1 MSPTSSEVSAEE
13 WAYIAGII
21 DGEGTIHVFDNHG
34 ANSPRLIVSQKDQRL
49 LKWLQERIGGNLYTR
64 KDGMGSLQL
73 LRQAQ
78 VQHVLEHT
86 VGWLLVK
93 GEAARRALEVLVAKV
108 ERKAARDAR
117 KG

>member
-1 MSPTSSEVSAEE
+1 
-13 WAYIAGII
+13 
-21 DGEGTIHVFDNHG
+21 
-34 ANSPRLIVSQKDQRL
+34 
-49 LKWLQERIGGNLYTR
+49 
-64 KDGMGSLQL
+64 
-73 LRQAQ
+73 
-78 VQHVLEHT
+78 LEHT